1 MRGISSQLKMY
12 SLNLALNLLVF
23 LTFQINID
31 FVQNDDTLSPAKI
44 VCYFSAWAVYRE
56 EPMAYD
62 IEDIPVDMCTHIIYS
77 FIGLDNK
84 TFELRI
90 IDPTYDLEN
99 KGFERFV
106 GLKKKQPNLKAMV
119 AIGL

>member
-1 MRGISSQLKMY
+1 MNSINLVSVLSVFSTFL
-12 SLNLALNLLVF
+12 LNNSYVRS
-23 LTFQINID
+23 
-31 FVQNDDTLSPAKI
+31 DDTLSPAKI

-56 EPMAYD
+56 EPMSYD
-62 IEDIPVDMCTHIIYS
+62 IEDIPGQMCTHIIYS

-84 TFELRI
+84 TYELKI
-90 IDPTYDLEN
+90 IDPTYDLEK

-106 GLKKKQPNLKAMV
+106 GLKKKFPNLKAML